1 MKTGFIGLGQ
11 QGKYLAINLVA
22 AGHDLMVYDIRR
34 EPLEELVRAGAT
46 VADSPRA
53 IGRHAEVTAI
63 CVLDDAQLEAV
74 VFGPNGVLAAAAPDS
89 VVVIHST
96 VEPSSIAKIAT
107 ATAPLSI
114 EVVDAPVS
122 GGETGAKGK
131 TMSYMVGG
139 SDRAVE
145 RCLPLFQTSGRAITR
160 TGPSGSGIRAKLAHQ
175 LIVCL
180 NILAASEGM
189 RVGRAAG
196 LSSVILEQ
204 VVHEGGAQSRIA
216 DHWSQLSLRSATPVF
231 FKDLQICL
239 KFAHEL
245 GISVPGAALVQQLL
259 EQIVPGLPPG
269 AGHDT

>member
-11 QGKYLAINLVA
+11 QGKYLAINLA
-22 AGHDLMVYDIRR
+22 QAGHDLMVYDIRR
-34 EPLEELVRAGAT
+34 EPLEELARAGAT
-46 VADSPRA
+46 IADSPRA
-53 IGRHAEVTAI
+53 IGRHAEVIAI

-74 VFGPNGVLAAAAPDS
+74 VLGPDGVLSTAAPGT

-96 VEPSSIAKIAT
+96 VEPSSIAKIA
-107 ATAPLSI
+107 AAAAASKI

-122 GGETGAKGK
+122 GGEPGAMGK
-131 TMSYMVGG
+131 TMSYMAGG
-139 SDRAVE
+139 SDAAVE
-145 RCLPLFQTSGRAITR
+145 RCLPLFRTSGQSITR

-180 NILAASEGM
+180 NMLAASEGM
-189 RVGRAAG
+189 RLGRAAG
-196 LSSVILEQ
+196 LPSGILEQ
-204 VVHEGGAQSRIA
+204 VVHEGAAQSRLA

-245 GISVPGAALVQQLL
+245 GLSVPGAALVQQLL
-259 EQIVPGLPPG
+259 HQIVP
-269 AGHDT
+269 